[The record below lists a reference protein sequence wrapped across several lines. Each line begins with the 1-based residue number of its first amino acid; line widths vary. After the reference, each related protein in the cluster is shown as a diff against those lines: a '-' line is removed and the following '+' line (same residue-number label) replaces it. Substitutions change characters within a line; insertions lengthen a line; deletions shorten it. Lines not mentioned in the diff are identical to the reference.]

1 MIATSSSVGLMSRM
15 TSIQWE
21 LRDPVGCQKTPTC
34 HGSYRDGEERVKV
47 TLKLDGE
54 QAPLPFP
61 CESEQILTPFP
72 MGEI

>member
-1 MIATSSSVGLMSRM
+1 MIATSSSVSLMSRM

-21 LRDPVGCQKTPTC
+21 LRGPVGCQETPTS
-34 HGSYRDGEERVKV
+34 HGPYRDGEERVKV

-54 QAPLPFP
+54 RAPLPFL
-61 CESEQILTPFP
+61 CKSEQILTPFP

>member
-21 LRDPVGCQKTPTC
+21 LRDPVGCQETPTC

-54 QAPLPFP
+54 RAPLPFP
-61 CESEQILTPFP
+61 CKSEQILTPFP